1 MIKNKNILIIE
12 DTDDLIKVIINTK
25 GERYNHVFIPT
36 KFEDANIED
45 FMAILAHQ
53 KEITGKLYVYET
65 VCDSSE
71 WK

>member
-12 DTDDLIKVIINTK
+12 DSDDLIKVIISNR
-25 GERYNHVFIPT
+25 GRRYEYIFIPT
-36 KFEDANIED
+36 KFKTKIDYFIPSLMNQGKI
-45 FMAILAHQ
+45 I
-53 KEITGKLYVYET
+53 GKLYVYET